1 MVLLNPA
8 KFNRC
13 DWFILVWVVYYLQG
27 ILYPAAG
34 PISLALLGVNLMVS
48 IICAIKVLQWRNN
61 PKYFKGLNLLILMF
75 TIYGFAHIMLNPS
88 TIYYAGAGIS
98 MQSYN
103 YIKSIY
109 LSLLPIYPFYYFS
122 RKGYLTAN
130 RLRLWGVV
138 LLISVTF
145 SYFRMQQAMLNA
157 LREKGS
163 SADESTNNMGYLFLS
178 CIPLLVLYRK
188 KPLMQ
193 FAALAFVMAFIVMGM
208 KRGAIVVGAVVSV
221 YFMWQAIKNARGKT
235 KWVFIMLSLLIC
247 VGAIYFFIY
256 MMNNS
261 DYMMRRIEETMEG
274 RSSGR
279 DDLYSF
285 FWTYFTD
292 KADELHYLIGR
303 GANGTLEIY
312 KNYAHNDWL
321 EIAVNQG
328 LLGLAIYAIYWIN
341 FYRTWKDSSNV
352 EAKTILAVLLLIYFA
367 KTLFSMSYADMT
379 YVCTSVLGYGLATMN
394 KENEV

>member
-34 PISLALLGVNLMVS
+34 PISLALLGLNLMVS
-48 IICAIKVLQWRNN
+48 VRCAIKVLQWGDN
-61 PKYFKGLNLLILMF
+61 PRYFKGLNMLILMF

-88 TIYYAGAGIS
+88 MVYYAGAGVSI
-98 MQSYN
+98 QSYN

-109 LSLLPIYPFYYFS
+109 LSLLPIYPFYYFTK
-122 RKGYLTAN
+122 KGYLTAD
-130 RLRLWGVV
+130 RLRLWGVI

-145 SYFRMQQAMLNA
+145 SYFRMQQAILQA

-163 SADESTNNMGYLFLS
+163 SFEESTNNMGYLFLS

-188 KPLMQ
+188 KPLIQ
-193 FAALAFVMAFIVMGM
+193 FAALAFVMAFVVMGM

-235 KWVFIMLSLLIC
+235 KMAFILLSLLIC
-247 VGAIYFFIY
+247 VGAVYFFIY

-292 KADELHYLIGR
+292 KADVLHYLMGR

-328 LLGLAIYAIYWIN
+328 LLGLAVYAIYWIN
-341 FYRTWKDSSNV
+341 FYRTWKSSSNV
-352 EAKTILAVLLLIYFA
+352 EAKTILAVLMLIYFA
-367 KTLFSMSYADMT
+367 KTLFSMSYVDMS
-379 YVCTSVLGYGLATMN
+379 YVSTSVLGYALATTN
-394 KENEV
+394 AKND